1 MNKSRVITVGSAA
14 AVLALTAGTA
24 SAATTMITSHDIKDG
39 TIRKVDL
46 SPGIN
51 SALEK
56 APLPAT
62 AGTVYRVAHY
72 SGGANGGAIATVSC
86 ADSESKSQK
95 YVAISGGVQILNADG
110 DSNSGDDSNVAVAD
124 SFPGRMNWDTQEPQG
139 EPPRRLDRALRR
151 QQQVRGSGER
161 LGGVHEE
168 VRRRAGADLELLI
181 GPTRSVVRM
190 PLPRSW

>member
-46 SPGIN
+46 SEGVN
-51 SALEK
+51 SALDK

-62 AGTVYRVAHY
+62 AGAIYRVAHY

-95 YVAISGGVQILNADG
+95 YVAISGGVQILDADG
-110 DSNSGDDSNVAVAD
+110 DSNSADDSNVAVAD
-124 SFPGRMNWDTQEPQG
+124 SFPGRMDWSTDSPKAD
-139 EPPRRLDRALRR
+139 RLDGWIVRFGDNAKTAA
-151 QQQVRGSGER
+151 QVN
-161 LGGVHEE
+161 VWA
-168 VRRRAGADLELLI
+168 VCMK
-181 GPTRSVVRM
+181 RSDDVQVQTTNY
-190 PLPRSW
+190 